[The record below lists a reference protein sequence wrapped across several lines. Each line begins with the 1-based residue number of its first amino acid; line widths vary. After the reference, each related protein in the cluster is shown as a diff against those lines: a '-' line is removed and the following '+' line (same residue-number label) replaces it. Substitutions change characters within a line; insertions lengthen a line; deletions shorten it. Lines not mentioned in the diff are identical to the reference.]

1 MQNVQP
7 NSSMA
12 EAVKLLNIPAAVE
25 QREIIA
31 TVEIERKEA
40 VSDSMA
46 GITREEVDRVK
57 REGGNTLVEGLHI
70 VRLQWQNFSLTL
82 P

>member
-1 MQNVQP
+1 
-7 NSSMA
+7 MA

-40 VSDSMA
+40 VSDSTA
-46 GITREEVDRVK
+46 GVTREEVDRVK
-57 REGGNTLVEGLHI
+57 REGGNTMVEGLHI